1 MWLLGLFFSLC
12 IILDLQNGN
21 FPMFCLFHDY
31 GFYWI
36 QDIYQD
42 NFNNTMKLEG
52 VFSRSRGLLCQVFLH
67 ELLIWLLAKPISIN
81 TEIAKRRVQDTKLI
95 FVKLMLKIH
104 SSELSTSKLRL
115 RVVVSGI
122 FLNLRNNYLYEFST
136 K

>member
-1 MWLLGLFFSLC
+1 
-12 IILDLQNGN
+12 
-21 FPMFCLFHDY
+21 
-31 GFYWI
+31 
-36 QDIYQD
+36 
-42 NFNNTMKLEG
+42 MKLEG

-122 FLNLRNNYLYEFST
+122 FLSLRNNYLYEFST